1 MCAISTN
8 LSTITRS
15 EEMKNGGCGSRREPR
30 VIKQPIA
37 SRVLDLPRAAEY
49 VGLTPTAL
57 AGMVH
62 RGALPVIRY
71 PGLRPWA
78 GAGSKMYFDV
88 LDLDQF
94 VEINKE
100 YGYEELDGK
109 KRINVRNSDDVTEL
123 LRRNYISEGGR
134 TKAQLIPELPS
145 TMEDLLNLA
154 LRSKSMQGFTE
165 AVSQPEYPGFRGVSS
180 NTCLQI
186 FLIGWYARNAVTP
199 EVLNELDAL
208 IRALQPTMPESPDSV
223 MGSATASAATAK
235 S

>member
-1 MCAISTN
+1 M
-8 LSTITRS
+8 R
-15 EEMKNGGCGSRREPR
+15 NGGGGSKREPR

-88 LDLDQF
+88 RDLDQF
-94 VEINKE
+94 IEMNKE

-109 KRINVRNSDDVTEL
+109 KRINVRNPDEIAEL
-123 LRRNYISEGGR
+123 LRRNYLWERGR

-145 TMEDLLNLA
+145 TMEDVLKLV

-186 FLIGWYARNAVTP
+186 FLIGWYARSAVTAD
-199 EVLNELDAL
+199 VLNELDAL
-208 IRALQPTMPESPDSV
+208 IRELQPTMPES
-223 MGSATASAATAK
+223 SASQPAAANASAATANT
-235 S
+235 

>member
-1 MCAISTN
+1 
-8 LSTITRS
+8 
-15 EEMKNGGCGSRREPR
+15 MKNGGGGSKRKPR
-30 VIKQPIA
+30 VVKQPIT
-37 SRVLDLPRAAEY
+37 SRVPDLPRAAEY

-62 RGALPVIRY
+62 RGALPLIRY
-71 PGLRPWA
+71 PGLRLWA
-78 GAGSKMYFDV
+78 GAGSKMHFEMR
-88 LDLDQF
+88 DLDQF

-100 YGYEELDGK
+100 YGYEELDGR
-109 KRINVRNSDDVTEL
+109 KRINVRKSDNVTEL
-123 LRRNYISEGGR
+123 LRRNYIGERG

-145 TMEDLLNLA
+145 TMEDVLKLV

-165 AVSQPEYPGFRGVSS
+165 AVSQPEYPGFRGLSS

-208 IRALQPTMPESPDSV
+208 VRELQPAIPESPASRA
-223 MGSATASAATAK
+223 GAPTASAATAIT
-235 S
+235 

>member
-1 MCAISTN
+1 
-8 LSTITRS
+8 
-15 EEMKNGGCGSRREPR
+15 MKSGGGGSKREPR

-57 AGMVH
+57 VGMVH

-88 LDLDQF
+88 RDLDQF

-109 KRINVRNSDDVTEL
+109 
-123 LRRNYISEGGR
+123 
-134 TKAQLIPELPS
+134 LP
-145 TMEDLLNLA
+145 
-154 LRSKSMQGFTE
+154 KQ
-165 AVSQPEYPGFRGVSS
+165 
-180 NTCLQI
+180 
-186 FLIGWYARNAVTP
+186 
-199 EVLNELDAL
+199 
-208 IRALQPTMPESPDSV
+208 
-223 MGSATASAATAK
+223 
-235 S
+235 